1 MLLAHAVNAN
11 TAHDATKAF
20 MTGGGRS
27 WRRLRGCIVC
37 ALFFCDGGGLC
48 LRKRGV
54 GIECEHTMCNTK
66 NNPFQSLLFQ
76 PHTGAHQSTC
86 ISHYLA
92 CCA

>member
-1 MLLAHAVNAN
+1 MV
-11 TAHDATKAF
+11 
-20 MTGGGRS
+20 GGHGD
-27 WRRLRGCIVC
+27 GCAG
-37 ALFFCDGGGLC
+37 ALFVLCSFAMGADLC

-54 GIECEHTMCNTK
+54 GIECVHTMCNTK